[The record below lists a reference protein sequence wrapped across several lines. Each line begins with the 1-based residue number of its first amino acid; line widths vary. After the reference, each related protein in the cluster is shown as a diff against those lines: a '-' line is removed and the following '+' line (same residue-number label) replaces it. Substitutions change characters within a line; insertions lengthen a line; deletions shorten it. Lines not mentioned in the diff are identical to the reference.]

1 MRTEVVRGHL
11 LSQWL
16 TEDGWRTAAP
26 ERVIRATVVF
36 RPEREA
42 EIQARLQDPA
52 AEPVASAADLHR
64 LFRPDPA
71 VVVRLASYLEDHGL
85 EVAPPR
91 AEGLYLD
98 FAGPVAR
105 VTAALRCTFAERQVE
120 GRHVYLNREEPQVP
134 VWALD
139 AVGAIVGLE
148 NRAGARP
155 AHRYPRPEADL
166 PNGGRGYF
174 PRDLRTAYRF
184 PAHLDGAG
192 QTIALLEF
200 GSGFSAQDIEAF
212 WRAHGV
218 PVRPV
223 AFVSVDGTPNS
234 GGGQAVDVECTLDV
248 EWAGALAPAANLVVY
263 EANPGA
269 DDASWARAMLLA
281 LEAVATDEVHRPAV
295 VSISYGDAESR
306 IPRRAL
312 WAWDLAAQRAAA
324 RGISVLAA
332 SGDMGAYGVRG
343 IAWPYPH
350 VDAPASLPH
359 VWAVGGTTLRLAPDG
374 SRLSETGWSDTNDNG
389 ASGGGVSLVFPPPA
403 WQAPAR
409 VPPNPEGRA
418 GRGVPDGALVADPD
432 TGVAIVFGG
441 EPGVIGGTSASTPMW
456 AALVALANQARAA
469 RGVGPLGLLGPRLY
483 PLGGSPVFHDILE
496 GTNRIDGI
504 PGYDCG
510 PGWDAVTGWGSVDA
524 TAFVDRLG

>member
-16 TEDGWRTAAP
+16 AEDGWRTAAP

-42 EIQARLQDPA
+42 EIRARLADPDS
-52 AEPVASAADLHR
+52 EPVASVTDLHR

-98 FAGPVAR
+98 VAGPIAR
-105 VTAALRCTFAERQVE
+105 MTAALRCTFAERHVE

-134 VWALD
+134 VWAVD

-174 PRDLRTAYRF
+174 PRDIRAAYRF
-184 PAHLDGAG
+184 PTHLDGKG

-200 GSGFSAQDIEAF
+200 GSGFAARDVEAF
-212 WRAHGV
+212 WREHGV

-248 EWAGALAPAANLVVY
+248 EWAGALAPEASLVVY
-263 EANPGA
+263 EASPGA
-269 DDASWARAMLLA
+269 DDVSWARAMLLA
-281 LEAVATDEVHRPAV
+281 LEAVVTDEVHRPSV

-343 IAWPYPH
+343 IAWPFPH

-374 SRLSETGWSDTNDNG
+374 TRLSETGWSDTNDNG
-389 ASGGGVSLVFPPPA
+389 ASGGGVSLVFPLPGWQESAGVPA
-403 WQAPAR
+403 
-409 VPPNPEGRA
+409 NPEGRP

-432 TGVAIVFGG
+432 TGVAIVFDG
-441 EPGVIGGTSASTPMW
+441 EPAVIGGTSASTPMW
-456 AALVALANQARAA
+456 AALVALTNQARSGHG
-469 RGVGPLGLLGPRLY
+469 RSPLGLLAPRLY
-483 PLGGSPVFHDILE
+483 PLGRSPVFHDIVQ

-504 PGYDCG
+504 AGYQCG
-510 PGWDAVTGWGSVDA
+510 PGWDPVTGWGSVDA
-524 TAFVDRLG
+524 TTFVERLG